1 MQLTVIGTGY
11 VGLVVGAGLAH
22 SGNDVICADID
33 PGKIARLSE
42 GVIPIHEPGLGP
54 LVRENLA
61 QGRLRFTTDA
71 GEAVRGSELL
81 FIAVGTPA
89 DEDGSADVRHVL
101 DVAGTIGRAMNGE
114 KIVVTKS
121 TVPVGTAARVRETIE
136 ALTPHRVHVCSN
148 PEFLQEG
155 AALRGFMEPDRV
167 VIGTEEPK
175 VAEILRELHVPF
187 VRTGA
192 DILVMDVASAELT
205 KYAANAMLATRVSLM
220 NSVARL
226 SEAVGADVE
235 MVRRGVGLDR
245 RIGASF
251 LFPGI
256 GYGGSCLPKDVQ
268 ALIRS
273 ARSRGVELPILEA
286 VEETNEAQKR
296 WILERVV
303 ERFGEG
309 LAGRRFALWGLAFKP
324 NTDDMREAPSLVTIE
339 GLLRRGARVS
349 VHDPVAIPEARR
361 ILGPAVEYFET
372 NYAALDGAAA
382 LLIHTEWHPYRHPD
396 FARIGS
402 ALGGRVII
410 DGRNLYAPDRMKRL
424 GFEYDSVGR
433 RSVRGEAMSEPRAAA
448 AGWSAHDPPA
458 PSSPGWSASPGG
470 PGPRS
475 GDEVGEP

>member
-1 MQLTVIGTGY
+1 MQLAVIGTGY

-22 SGNDVICADID
+22 SGNDVTCADID
-33 PGKIARLSE
+33 REKIARLSQ
-42 GVIPIHEPGLGP
+42 GKIPIHEPGLGP

-61 QGRLRFTTDA
+61 QGRLRFTTDV
-71 GEAVRGSELL
+71 GEAVRRSEVL

-89 DEDGSADVRHVL
+89 NEDGSPDVGHVL
-101 DVAGTIGRAMNGE
+101 EVAGTIGRAMNGE

-121 TVPVGTAARVRETIE
+121 TVPVGTAALVRETIE

-148 PEFLQEG
+148 PEFLKEG

-167 VIGTEEPK
+167 VIGTDEAR
-175 VAEILRELHVPF
+175 VAEVLRELHAPF
-187 VRTGA
+187 VRAGA

-205 KYAANAMLATRVSLM
+205 KYAANAMLATRVSFM
-220 NSVARL
+220 NSVACL

-256 GYGGSCLPKDVQ
+256 GYGGSCLPKDVK

-339 GLLRRGARVS
+339 GLLRRGARVA
-349 VHDPVAIPEARR
+349 VHDPVAIHEARR
-361 ILGPAVEYFET
+361 ILGDSVEYFET
-372 NYAALDGAAA
+372 NYAALDGASA

-396 FARIGS
+396 FGRMGS

-410 DGRNLYAPDRMKRL
+410 DGRNLYAPDQMKRL

-433 RSVRGEAMSEPRAAA
+433 RSV
-448 AGWSAHDPPA
+448 
-458 PSSPGWSASPGG
+458 
-470 PGPRS
+470 
-475 GDEVGEP
+475 